1 MTRAST
7 RRVPLVLQI
16 VSSARDLEKA
26 AKRVFAPHG
35 LTPAQFNVLNLLS
48 DRPAGMRASD
58 LAAALVV
65 DPSNVTGL
73 LKRMARD
80 GWIADRANPGDR
92 RQHVTVLAPKG
103 RAAWAKARTDYEK
116 SLRHVAATVPAGD
129 RKVAEKVLAAV
140 AARARALG

>member
-1 MTRAST
+1 MHLA
-7 RRVPLVLQI
+7 LQI
-16 VSSARDLEKA
+16 VSAAGTLEKA

-48 DRPAGMRASD
+48 DQPDGMRASD
-58 LAAALVV
+58 LAEALVV

-80 GWIADRANPGDR
+80 GWIVDRASPEDR

-103 RAAWAKARTDYEK
+103 RAAWAKANHDYEK
-116 SLRHVAATVPAGD
+116 SLRHVALTIPAGD
-129 RKVAEKVLAAV
+129 RAAAESVLATV
-140 AARARALG
+140 TDRAKSLK

>member
-1 MTRAST
+1 MHLALRVVST
-7 RRVPLVLQI
+7 
-16 VSSARDLEKA
+16 ANALEKA

-48 DRPAGMRASD
+48 DQKEGMRASD
-58 LAAALVV
+58 LAEALVV

-103 RAAWAKARTDYEK
+103 RAAWARARHDYEN
-116 SLRHVAATVPAGD
+116 SLRYVAATIPAASRGA
-129 RKVAEKVLAAV
+129 AEKALAAV
-140 AARARALG
+140 ADRARALK

>member
-1 MTRAST
+1 MHLA
-7 RRVPLVLQI
+7 LQI
-16 VSSARDLEKA
+16 VSAAGILEKA

-48 DRPAGMRASD
+48 DQPDGLRASD
-58 LAAALVV
+58 LAEALVV

-80 GWIADRANPGDR
+80 GWIVDRASPEDR

-103 RAAWAKARTDYEK
+103 RAAWSKARHDYEK
-116 SLRHVAATVPAGD
+116 SLRHVAATVSAED
-129 RKVAEKVLAAV
+129 RDVAEKAIAALV
-140 AARARALG
+140 ARARAIK